1 MATAF
6 LSDEWME
13 AANAA
18 LQESA
23 GFQSAI
29 AGKNLGVQFVVSDGA
44 DGGQLDYYMSIGDGA
59 ATLAKGELEGADVTV
74 TSNYETAAGIAK
86 GDLNTQ
92 MAFMT
97 GKIKVG
103 GNLAVLMTH
112 QNIVSQWGAAT
123 AAMDVEY

>member
-1 MATAF
+1 
-6 LSDEWME
+6 ME

-23 GFQSAI
+23 GFQSSI

-44 DGGQLDYYMSIGDGA
+44 DGGQLDYYMSIADGA